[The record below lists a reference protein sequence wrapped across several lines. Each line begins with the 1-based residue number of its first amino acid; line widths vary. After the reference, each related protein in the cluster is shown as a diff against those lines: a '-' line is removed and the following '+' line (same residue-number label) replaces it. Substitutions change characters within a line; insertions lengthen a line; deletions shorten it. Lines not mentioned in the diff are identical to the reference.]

1 MQRIPGKEVCS
12 TGVAQPSQQGRS
24 LLASEGLENGV
35 LRELFQLG
43 IPPETKQI
51 PGQCFH
57 LAMRVSLANS
67 SPSASAMAAS
77 MVLMPGTLEHFAGL
91 KMKVKPSKAITLT
104 MMGKG

>member
-1 MQRIPGKEVCS
+1 MQRIPGKQACS

-57 LAMRVSLANS
+57 LAMRVSLANVR

-77 MVLMPGTLEHFAGL
+77 MALMPGTTWN
-91 KMKVKPSKAITLT
+91 TLQD
-104 MMGKG
+104 